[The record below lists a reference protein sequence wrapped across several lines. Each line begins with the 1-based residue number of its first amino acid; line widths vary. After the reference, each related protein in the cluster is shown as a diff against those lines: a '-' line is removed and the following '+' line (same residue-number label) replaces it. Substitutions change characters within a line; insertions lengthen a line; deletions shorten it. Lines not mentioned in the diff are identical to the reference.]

1 MKLQLFAILAL
12 TVATGYG
19 WAKDEPT
26 GPVIKTWALTVSGD
40 KEVGKL
46 PLTGQ
51 VPNYWERPE
60 VRSGYLTTKE
70 QLTDL
75 WKALGQTEPL
85 PGIDFTKQSL
95 VVIEL
100 RASRIRVEKKD
111 DGTPLLQFSISPGKP
126 GQKERHYTLAAMPK
140 ETIEAIVKGKK
151 D

>member
-1 MKLQLFAILAL
+1 
-12 TVATGYG
+12 V
-19 WAKDEPT
+19 P
-26 GPVIKTWALTVSGD
+26 GD

-75 WKALGQTEPL
+75 WKALGQTEAL
-85 PGIDFTKQSL
+85 PEIDFTKQSL

-100 RASRIRVEKKD
+100 RASRIKAERKA
-111 DGTPLLQFSISPGKP
+111 DGTPLLQFAISPLKP
-126 GQKERHYTLAAMPK
+126 GDKDRHYTLATMPK